1 MQFVA
6 SRASDPVAGCGGK
19 TCDNFRR
26 AVRSFTDGRSKSD
39 GPSGQ
44 STAPSSTSPPELD
57 PSRLNPKRRWIANDW
72 SGAAMIAMGRGVDGH
87 T

>member
-6 SRASDPVAGCGGK
+6 SRASDPSPVVVGK

-26 AVRSFTDGRSKSD
+26 AVRFFTDGRSKSD
-39 GPSGQ
+39 GPSGH

-57 PSRLNPKRRWIANDW
+57 PSRLNPND
-72 SGAAMIAMGRGVDGH
+72 DGSLTTGWVRPSSLGSWCGWAH
-87 T
+87 